1 MLRSAVRTIAVGSVA
16 AAIFACGGGGGDGGT
31 GPTPVFTS
39 VAVTPASPSV
49 SVGSTIALTATAKDQ
64 SGATFAGAPAA
75 TWTSSNTAAATV
87 DPATGVVTGVAN
99 GNSTI
104 TASIT
109 VGSVTKTGT
118 QQLTAVTPSPTGA
131 VTAAASLVFN
141 PHSVT
146 IARASGTGA
155 VTWTFE
161 SVAHTVT
168 WDQEPAGASVA
179 DINATHDDAVARNF
193 TVAGQYTYHCS
204 IHSNMSGIVI
214 VQ

>member
-1 MLRSAVRTIAVGSVA
+1 MA
-16 AAIFACGGGGGDGGT
+16 AAIFACGGGGGDGGGT

-49 SVGSTIALTATAKDQ
+49 NVGSTTTLTATAKDQ

-75 TWTSSNTAAATV
+75 TWSSSNTAVATV
-87 DPATGVVTGVAN
+87 DPASGVVSGVAN
-99 GNSTI
+99 GTSTI

-109 VGSVTKTGT
+109 VGSLTHTGT
-118 QQLTAVTPSPTGA
+118 QSVSVVTPSATGD
-131 VTAAASLVFN
+131 VTASAALSFD

-155 VTWTFE
+155 VTWKFE

-168 WDQEPAGASVA
+168 WDVQPAGASVT
-179 DINATHDDAVARNF
+179 DINATHDANVARNF

-204 IHSNMSGIVI
+204 IHSNMSGVVI